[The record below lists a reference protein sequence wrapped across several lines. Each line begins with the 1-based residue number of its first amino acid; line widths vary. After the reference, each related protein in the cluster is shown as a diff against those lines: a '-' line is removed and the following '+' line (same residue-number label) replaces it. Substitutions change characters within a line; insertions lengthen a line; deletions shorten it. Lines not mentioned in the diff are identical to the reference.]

1 VNPLSGTDRSTRERR
16 DLALSVIAAAQLMVM
31 LDLTITN
38 VALPSIQHSLHFST
52 TNLTWVIDTYVLVFG
67 GLLLLGGRAGDI
79 LGRRRM
85 FFVGITLFALASLAG
100 GLATTQLLLVTAR
113 AVQGVGAAI
122 VSPTALALIA
132 VTFPEGSARNRAM
145 AVYASMTAAGGAL
158 GLILGGALVEWASW
172 RWVFFV
178 NVPIGL
184 LVMAATPFVLPK
196 IDGHGGRLDI
206 PGAITASSGVAFLVY
221 GLVRAPT
228 AGWTATTTL
237 LSFGAAALLLAVFV
251 LIEQRVA
258 QPLIPLSFLRH
269 RNRAGGYAIM
279 MLIGA
284 SMLSL
289 LFFLTQFLQEEM
301 HYSSLR
307 AGVSYLPV
315 PVMVASTSIF
325 LSHRIRRFGVRV
337 FLTTGPLMV
346 AVGILWASFL
356 TPTSSYWHVLGPLAI
371 FGLGMGLSIVPL
383 TLNAVSSVR
392 NHEQGLASSLLNTS
406 QQIGGSLGLA
416 VLVTVAA
423 TVRNHQLATSAH
435 VTSSMLVK
443 AQLAATV
450 QGFQVALRVGALSAF
465 IAFLI
470 ALLVVRAPRSMADPT
485 SVPEV
490 LPVNKGSLE
499 YHARGFNSIGDNA

>member
-1 VNPLSGTDRSTRERR
+1 
-16 DLALSVIAAAQLMVM
+16 
-31 LDLTITN
+31 
-38 VALPSIQHSLHFST
+38 
-52 TNLTWVIDTYVLVFG
+52 
-67 GLLLLGGRAGDI
+67 
-79 LGRRRM
+79 M

-100 GLATTQLLLVTAR
+100 GLATTQLLLVAAR

-122 VSPTALALIA
+122 ASPTALALIA

-184 LVMAATPFVLPK
+184 LVMIATPFVLPK
-196 IDGHGGRLDI
+196 VDGHGGRLDI

-221 GLVRAPT
+221 GLVHAPT

-237 LSFGAAALLLAVFV
+237 LSFGAAALLLAVFA
-251 LIEQRVA
+251 LIEQRVS

-269 RNRAGGYAIM
+269 RNRAGGYAVM

-301 HYSSLR
+301 HYSSLQ

-337 FLTTGPLMV
+337 FLTIGPLMV
-346 AVGILWASFL
+346 AVGIFWASFL
-356 TPTSSYWHVLGPLAI
+356 TPTSSYWHVLGPLAT

-423 TVRNHQLATSAH
+423 TVRSHQLATSAH

-450 QGFQVALRVGALSAF
+450 QGFQAALRVGALSALT
-465 IAFLI
+465 AFLI
-470 ALLVVRAPRSMADPT
+470 ALLVVRTPRSVAQPA
-485 SVPEV
+485 SVPGTV
-490 LPVNKGSLE
+490 SVSGAPLGWDS
-499 YHARGFNSIGDNA
+499 

>member
-1 VNPLSGTDRSTRERR
+1 VNPPTSPDGSKRERR
-16 DLALSVIAAAQLMVM
+16 NLALAVIAAAQLMVM
-31 LDLTITN
+31 LDLTIVN

-52 TNLTWVIDTYVLVFG
+52 TNLTWVIDVYILVFG

-85 FFVGITLFALASLAG
+85 FLAGITLFALASLAG

-122 VSPTALALIA
+122 ASPTALALIA
-132 VTFPEGSARNRAM
+132 VTFDEGSARNRAM

-158 GLILGGALVEWASW
+158 GLLLGGALVEWASW

-184 LVMAATPFVLPK
+184 LVLAVTPFVLPK
-196 IDGHGGRLDI
+196 VDGHGGHLDI

-221 GLVRAPT
+221 GLVHAPT
-228 AGWTATTTL
+228 AGWTSPTTL
-237 LSFGAAALLLAVFV
+237 LSFGAAALLLAAFV
-251 LIEQRVA
+251 LIEQRVS
-258 QPLIPLSFLRH
+258 QPLIPLSFLCH
-269 RNRAGGYAIM
+269 RNRAGGFAIM

-284 SMLSL
+284 AMLPL

-315 PVMVASTSIF
+315 PVMIALTSVF
-325 LSHRIRRFGVRV
+325 LSHRIGRVGIRV

-346 AVGILWASFL
+346 ALGILLASFL
-356 TPTSSYWHVLGPLAI
+356 TPTSSYWQVLGPLAI

-423 TVRNHQLATSAH
+423 TVRNHQLATSKH

-443 AQLAATV
+443 VQLAATV
-450 QGFQVALRVGALSAF
+450 HGFHEALRVGALSAL
-465 IAFLI
+465 IAFFI
-470 ALLVVRAPRSMADPT
+470 ALLVVRTPRSVAQSQ
-485 SVPEV
+485 SVPGAIRASEV
-490 LPVNKGSLE
+490 
-499 YHARGFNSIGDNA
+499 

>member
-1 VNPLSGTDRSTRERR
+1 VNPLTSPDRSTRDRR
-16 DLALSVIAAAQLMVM
+16 DLALAVIAAAQLMVM

-38 VALPSIQHSLHFST
+38 VALPSIQHTLHFST
-52 TNLTWVIDTYVLVFG
+52 TNLTWVIDAYVLVFG

-122 VSPTALALIA
+122 ASPTALALIA
-132 VTFPEGSARNRAM
+132 VTFLEGSARNRAM

-196 IDGHGGRLDI
+196 VDGHGGRLDI
-206 PGAITASSGVAFLVY
+206 PGAVTASSGVAFLVY
-221 GLVRAPT
+221 GLVHAPT
-228 AGWTATTTL
+228 AGWTATPTL
-237 LSFGAAALLLAVFV
+237 LSFGAAALLLAVFTF
-251 LIEQRVA
+251 IEQRVS
-258 QPLIPLSFLRH
+258 QPLVPLSFLRH

-289 LFFLTQFLQEEM
+289 LFFLTQFLQDEM
-301 HYSSLR
+301 HYSSLQ
-307 AGVSYLPV
+307 AGLSYLPV
-315 PVMVASTSIF
+315 PVMVASTSIL

-337 FLTTGPLMV
+337 FMTTGPLMV
-346 AVGILWASFL
+346 AVGIFWASFL

-371 FGLGMGLSIVPL
+371 FGFGMGLSIVPL

-392 NHEQGLASSLLNTS
+392 NHEQGLASSLLSTS

-423 TVRNHQLATSAH
+423 TVRSHQLAMSTH
-435 VTSSMLVK
+435 VTSSLLMK

-450 QGFQVALRVGALSAF
+450 QGFQAALRVGALSALT
-465 IAFLI
+465 AFLI
-470 ALLVVRAPRSMADPT
+470 ALLVVRTPRSVAQPT
-485 SVPEV
+485 SVPGTASVSEA
-490 LPVNKGSLE
+490 LGS
-499 YHARGFNSIGDNA
+499 GS